1 MSSIPINGTTTAPGG
16 PYIFQPTMNTSA
28 GPFGNTGVITAPGGV
43 VSDADRVSEAD
54 LASEVFSTP
63 IETLINMWVTRYGNA
78 WVDIADVMDD
88 RFYGRVFKRL
98 RSLSEL
104 EVHYL
109 TDRARYVCR
118 RHE

>member
-1 MSSIPINGTTTAPGG
+1 MNQYAMGWTDPRGVLVNANTT
-16 PYIFQPTMNTSA
+16 A
-28 GPFGNTGVITAPGGV
+28 GPFGNTGVMTAPGGV
-43 VSDADRVSEAD
+43 VSDADKVSGED

>member
-1 MSSIPINGTTTAPGG
+1 MSSILTNSTLPPG
-16 PYIFQPTMNTSA
+16 NR
-28 GPFGNTGVITAPGGV
+28 TGVITAPGGV
-43 VSDADRVSEAD
+43 VSDADRVSQAD
-54 LASEVFSTP
+54 LDSDVFNTP
-63 IETLINMWVTRYGNA
+63 VEALINLWVTRYGNA